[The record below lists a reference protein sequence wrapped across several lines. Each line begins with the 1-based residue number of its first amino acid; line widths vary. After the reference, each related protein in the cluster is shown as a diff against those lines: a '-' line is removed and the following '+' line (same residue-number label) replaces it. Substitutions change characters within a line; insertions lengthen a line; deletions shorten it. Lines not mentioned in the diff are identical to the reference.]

1 MGMVGER
8 VRRVITYSEIQALK
22 AINDEMGGNKEA
34 IVISKNISD
43 KAGLA
48 RSVIVSGLRL
58 LEAAGIV
65 ETKSLGMKGTNIR
78 ILDQRELEEVIK

>member
-8 VRRVITYSEIQALK
+8 VRRVITYSEVQALK